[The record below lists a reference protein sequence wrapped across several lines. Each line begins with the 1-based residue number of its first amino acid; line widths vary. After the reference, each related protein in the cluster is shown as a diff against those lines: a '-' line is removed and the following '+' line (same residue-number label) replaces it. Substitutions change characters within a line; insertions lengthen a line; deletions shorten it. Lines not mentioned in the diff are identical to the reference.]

1 MFSNRIVTDLGM
13 GRCEPAVGGFSAPRM
28 SLGSGHLFSGCRII
42 NLAVKPPSFRVETSD
57 EAGPASANP
66 SSRSR
71 AFVISARPN
80 CRGFGPGPSLN
91 VPIAEHKP

>member
-1 MFSNRIVTDLGM
+1 MSNFANRTM
-13 GRCEPAVGGFSAPRM
+13 GVSRKGTADGATAAGGFSAPRM

-42 NLAVKPPSFRVETSD
+42 NLAVKPPSFRVETSVKRD
-57 EAGPASANP
+57 RHPLIL

-80 CRGFGPGPSLN
+80 CRGFGPGFLFS
-91 VPIAEHKP
+91 VPN